1 MIRALGVV
9 CYPRAQMSK
18 RLKWS
23 IRGFLLVVFVYLV
36 VATQL
41 EKHRVGETATRP
53 RAASSLDVSVD
64 RSPLLADVQHL
75 SDPALEGR
83 LTGTPGSHR
92 AQDYIARRFEQIG
105 LRAFA
110 DGYRQRFSFVRH
122 SLKGLLLPSRPFK
135 QAYPDA
141 TNLIGY
147 LPGKTYRDSW
157 VVLSAHYDH
166 LGVKNGKLHAGAD
179 DNASGVAAI
188 LATAAYFSQHQPE
201 HSLVVAAFDA
211 EEKGLR
217 GSQAFFD
224 HPPVNPEQIALEINL
239 DMVSRNDANQIYVC
253 GTYQSPTLKALVE
266 PLASR
271 SSVQVLWGH
280 DRPMWRAGFVE
291 NWVNLSDHGP
301 FHDHGIPFLYFGVA
315 DHEDMHAPGDTFERI
330 QHEFFA
336 ETTRL
341 ILRTTIECDRAGAF
355 N

>member
-1 MIRALGVV
+1 
-9 CYPRAQMSK
+9 MSI

-23 IRGFLLVVFVYLV
+23 IRGFLLVVLAYLL

-41 EKHRVGETATRP
+41 EKHRVIETATQP
-53 RAASSLDVSVD
+53 LAASNLDVSVD
-64 RSPLLADVQHL
+64 RSRLLADAQHL
-75 SDPALEGR
+75 SDPSLEGR
-83 LTGTPGSHR
+83 LTGTLGSHK
-92 AQDYIARRFEQIG
+92 AQEYIAHRFEEIG
-105 LRAFA
+105 LRTFA

-147 LPGKTYRDSW
+147 LPGETYRDSW
-157 VVLSAHYDH
+157 IVLSAHYDH
-166 LGVKNGKLHAGAD
+166 LGVKNGKLHPGAD

-188 LATAAYFSQHQPE
+188 LATATYFSQHQPE
-201 HSLVVAAFDA
+201 HSLLVAAFDA

-217 GSQAFFD
+217 GSYAFFD
-224 HPPVNPEQIALEINL
+224 DPPVKPEQIALEINL
-239 DMVSRNDANQIYVC
+239 DMVSRNDENQIYVC

-280 DRPMWRAGFVE
+280 DRPMWRAGLVE

-315 DHEDMHAPGDTFERI
+315 DHEDMHEPGDTFERL
-330 QHEFFA
+330 QPDFFV

-341 ILRTTIECDRAGAF
+341 ILHTAMECDRAAAF
-355 N
+355 R